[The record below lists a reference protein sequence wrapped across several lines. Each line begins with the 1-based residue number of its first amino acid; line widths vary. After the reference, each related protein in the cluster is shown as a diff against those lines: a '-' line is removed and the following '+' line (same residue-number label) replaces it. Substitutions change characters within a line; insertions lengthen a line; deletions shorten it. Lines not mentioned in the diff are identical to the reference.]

1 MRASLVASA
10 SSPATTFCSVLA
22 KNNGDRMAR
31 YPTPDWDDIP
41 RDYGKDDGN
50 ELEEDEGVPAEEEK
64 PS

>member
-1 MRASLVASA
+1 
-10 SSPATTFCSVLA
+10 
-22 KNNGDRMAR
+22 MAR